1 VFGGVTVTA
10 EVDPTG
16 PRLAVIPTNPVPD
29 GVRLGY
35 VTTPDRVKLRYAI
48 WPKSAGP
55 HRGTVC
61 LVQGRTE
68 YIEKYFETIADFQ
81 ARGFAV
87 ATFDWRGQGG
97 SDRLIGNPHVGYV
110 DRFDDYWT
118 DLKTFHSEI
127 LLPDCPPPF
136 YLVGHSMG
144 GLASLYAS
152 TRDRMLFDRMFLS
165 APMVSLQGL
174 EYSLGTYGAVAEV
187 LSFFG
192 LGAVPLKRR
201 ADSRPSERAFLDNP
215 LTSDM
220 LRYMRMVDTI
230 RDDDGLYIGSP
241 SFRWLATAMRAML
254 EANHEDFA
262 GRLQIPLLVLAAA
275 RDTIVSTPALE
286 QLGLRLRN
294 GRHMVIAGA
303 KHELFME
310 TDQVRGQVFAAFDA
324 FITNQTR

>member
-1 VFGGVTVTA
+1 MTA
-10 EVDPTG
+10 KVDPTG
-16 PRLAVIPTNPVPD
+16 PKLAIVPSNPVPE
-29 GVRLGY
+29 GVRIGY

-68 YIEKYFETIADFQ
+68 YIEKYFETVADFQ

-97 SDRLIGNPHVGYV
+97 SHRLIRSSSVGYV
-110 DRFDDYWT
+110 DRFEDYWT
-118 DLKTFHSEI
+118 DLKTFHAEI

-144 GLASLYAS
+144 GLASLYAA
-152 TRDRMLFDRMFLS
+152 TRDRMMFDRMFLS
-165 APMVSLQGL
+165 APMVSLHGM
-174 EYSLGTYGAVAEV
+174 EHSLAGWGAFAET
-187 LSFFG
+187 LSFLG
-192 LGAVPLKRR
+192 LGNVPLKRR
-201 ADSRPSERAFLDNP
+201 GDRRPNEAGFLDNP
-215 LTSDM
+215 LTSDL
-220 LRYMRMVDTI
+220 LRYTRMVDTI
-230 RDDDGLYIGSP
+230 RADDSLYIGSP
-241 SFRWLATAMRAML
+241 SFRWLATAMKAMV
-254 EANHEDFA
+254 EANREDFP

-275 RDTIVSTPALE
+275 RDTIVSTSALE

-294 GRHMVIAGA
+294 GRHMVIAGS

-310 TDQVRGQVFAAFDA
+310 TDPVRGQVLAAFDA

>member
-1 VFGGVTVTA
+1 MTA
-10 EVDPTG
+10 KVDPTG
-16 PRLAVIPTNPVPD
+16 PSLAVIPSNPVPE
-29 GVRLGY
+29 GVRLGF

-68 YIEKYFETIADFQ
+68 YIEKYFETVADFR

-97 SDRLIGNPHVGYV
+97 SDRLIGTRAVGYV
-110 DRFDDYWT
+110 DRFEDYWT
-118 DLKTFHSEI
+118 DLRTFHAQI

-144 GLASLYAS
+144 GLVALEAA
-152 TRDRMLFDRMFLS
+152 TRDRMLFDRMFLA
-165 APMVSLQGL
+165 APMVSLHGM
-174 EYSLGTYGAVAEV
+174 EDSLAQYGAFTEV
-187 LSFFG
+187 MSFIG
-192 LGAVPLKRR
+192 LGRVPFRR
-201 ADSRPSERAFLDNP
+201 RGDRRPSEAGFLSNP

-230 RDDDGLYIGSP
+230 RADDRLYLGSP
-241 SFRWLATAMRAML
+241 SFRWLAAALRAMQ
-254 EANHEDFA
+254 AAGREDFA
-262 GRLQIPLLVLAAA
+262 ARLQIPLLVLAAA
-275 RDTIVSTPALE
+275 RDTIVSTPAIE

-294 GRHMVIAGA
+294 GRHVVIAGA
-303 KHELFME
+303 KHEMFME
-310 TDQVRGQVFAAFDA
+310 TDPVRGQVLAAFDA
-324 FITNQTR
+324 FITHQTR

>member
-1 VFGGVTVTA
+1 MTA
-10 EVDPTG
+10 KVDPSG
-16 PRLAVIPTNPVPD
+16 PKLALVTSNPVPQ

-35 VTTPDRVKLRYAI
+35 VTTPDRVRLRYAI

-68 YIEKYFETIADFQ
+68 YIEKYFETVADFQ

-97 SDRLIGNPHVGYV
+97 SDRLIRNRSVGYV

-118 DLKTFHSEI
+118 DLKTFHAEI
-127 LLPDCPPPF
+127 LLPDCPPPY

-144 GLASLYAS
+144 GLASLLAN

-165 APMVSLQGL
+165 APMVSLHGM
-174 EYSLGTYGAVAEV
+174 EHAIAGWGAFAEA
-187 LSFFG
+187 LSFCG
-192 LGAVPLKRR
+192 LGSVPLKRR
-201 ADSRPSERAFLDNP
+201 GDRRPVEAGFVGNP

-220 LRYMRMVDTI
+220 LRYLRMVETI
-230 RDDDGLYIGSP
+230 RADDGLYIGSP
-241 SFRWLATAMRAML
+241 SFRWLAAAMRAMV
-254 EANHEDFA
+254 EANREDFA

-310 TDQVRGQVFAAFDA
+310 TDIIRGQVLAAFDA

>member
-1 VFGGVTVTA
+1 MTA
-10 EVDPTG
+10 KVDPTG
-16 PRLAVIPTNPVPD
+16 PKLAIVPSNPVPD
-29 GVRLGY
+29 GVRLGF

-68 YIEKYFETIADFQ
+68 YIEKYFETVADFQ

-97 SDRLIGNPHVGYV
+97 SDRLIGNPHIGYV
-110 DRFDDYWT
+110 DRFEDYWT
-118 DLKTFHSEI
+118 DLRTFHSEI
-127 LLPDCPPPF
+127 LLPDCPGPY

-144 GLASLYAS
+144 GLASLYAA
-152 TRDRMLFDRMFLS
+152 TRDRMMFDRMFLS
-165 APMVSLQGL
+165 APMVSLSGM
-174 EYSLGTYGAVAEV
+174 EDSLGAWGGFAEV
-187 LSFFG
+187 LSFVG

-201 ADSRPSERAFLDNP
+201 GDKRPTEAGFLNNP

-220 LRYMRMVDTI
+220 LRYMRMVETI
-230 RDDDGLYIGSP
+230 RADDGLYLGSP
-241 SFRWLATAMRAML
+241 SFRWLAAAMRAMV
-254 EANHEDFA
+254 EANREEFA
-262 GRLQIPLLVLAAA
+262 SRLQIPLLVLAAA

-294 GRHMVIAGA
+294 GRHVVIAGA

-310 TDQVRGQVFAAFDA
+310 TDPVRGQVLAAFDA
-324 FITNQTR
+324 FITNQST

>member
-1 VFGGVTVTA
+1 MTA
-10 EVDPTG
+10 KVDPTG
-16 PRLAVIPTNPVPD
+16 PKLAVIPSNPVPE

-35 VTTPDRVKLRYAI
+35 VTTSDRVRLRYAI

-68 YIEKYFETIADFQ
+68 YIEKYFETIADFR

-97 SDRLIGNPHVGYV
+97 SDRLIGNRTTGYV
-110 DRFDDYWT
+110 DRFEDYWT
-118 DLKTFHSEI
+118 DLKSFHAEI

-144 GLASLYAS
+144 GLASLFAA
-152 TRDRMLFDRMFLS
+152 TRDRMMFDRMFLS
-165 APMVSLQGL
+165 APMVSLHGM
-174 EYSLGTYGAVAEV
+174 EDSLSMLGGAAEV
-187 LSFFG
+187 LSFLG
-192 LGAVPLKRR
+192 LGPMPFRR
-201 ADSRPSERAFLDNP
+201 RGDRRPHEGGFLENP

-220 LRYMRMVDTI
+220 LRYMRMVETV
-230 RDDDGLYIGSP
+230 RADDGLYLGSP
-241 SFRWLATAMRAML
+241 SFRWLAASTRAML
-254 EANHEDFA
+254 EAGKEEFA

-275 RDTIVSTPALE
+275 RDTIVSTPAIE

-294 GRHMVIAGA
+294 GRHVVIAGA
-303 KHELFME
+303 KHEIFME
-310 TDQVRGQVFAAFDA
+310 TDAVRGQALAAFDA

>member
-1 VFGGVTVTA
+1 MV
-10 EVDPTG
+10 PS
-16 PRLAVIPTNPVPD
+16 NPVPE

-68 YIEKYFETIADFQ
+68 YIEKYFETVADFQ

-97 SDRLIGNPHVGYV
+97 SDRLIGHPHVGYV
-110 DRFDDYWT
+110 DRFEDYWT
-118 DLKTFHSEI
+118 DLKTFHGQI

-144 GLASLYAS
+144 GLVALDAA
-152 TRDRMLFDRMFLS
+152 TRDRMMFDRMFLS
-165 APMVSLQGL
+165 APMVSLAGM
-174 EYSLGTYGAVAEV
+174 EHSIGAWGAFAEA
-187 LSFFG
+187 LSFLG
-192 LGAVPLKRR
+192 LGAMPLKRKG
-201 ADSRPSERAFLDNP
+201 DSRPDEAHFTRSP
-215 LTSDM
+215 LTSDL
-220 LRYMRMVDTI
+220 LRYTRMVDTI
-230 RDDDGLYIGSP
+230 RADDGLYIGSP
-241 SFRWLATAMRAML
+241 SFRWLAAAMKAMT
-254 EANHEDFA
+254 ETNRENFA
-262 GRLQIPLLVLAAA
+262 SRLQIPLLVLAAA

-310 TDQVRGQVFAAFDA
+310 TDAVRGQVLAAFDA
-324 FITNQTR
+324 FITHQTR